1 MDRIPCSD
9 FKQIQHSQ
17 ESQANFYKD
26 PYGYGFKFKDF
37 INVIFDYWTFNHL
50 CNFLKLGQNP
60 YWKMLLLDGM
70 VKSIWKS

>member
-37 INVIFDYWTFNHL
+37 INVIFDY
-50 CNFLKLGQNP
+50 
-60 YWKMLLLDGM
+60 
-70 VKSIWKS
+70 